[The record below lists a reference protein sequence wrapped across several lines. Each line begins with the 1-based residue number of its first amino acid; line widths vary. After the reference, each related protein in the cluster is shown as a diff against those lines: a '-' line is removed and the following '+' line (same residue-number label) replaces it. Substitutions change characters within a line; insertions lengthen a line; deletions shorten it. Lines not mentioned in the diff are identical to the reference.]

1 MAVLPLGVFRLWQK
15 VMNKLHFLNKKLI
28 TVICNKQTDRNT
40 RSSEVPTEYV
50 RSRSIKT
57 CRSFVWHANMLRK
70 FVWYCFFSFHIRIKL
85 LTLVRRRRF
94 PWWWLISKDQERD
107 ESPAIASRTP
117 PWQDGCSLVKVRGR
131 YRLLCSV
138 RHNPEFISAFF
149 QPSLTLSRLSLTP
162 FFLRATWNKPESKQF
177 YCSVVSLIVM
187 KKDYVDF
194 RKPPWQD
201 IF

>member
-15 VMNKLHFLNKKLI
+15 VMNKLHFPNKKSI

-50 RSRSIKT
+50 QSRSIKT

-85 LTLVRRRRF
+85 LTLVQRRRF

-107 ESPAIASRTP
+107 ESPDIASRAP
-117 PWQDGCSLVKVRGR
+117 LWQDGCSLVKVRGR
-131 YRLLCSV
+131 YRLLCSAQTQS
-138 RHNPEFISAFF
+138 RIHFSLFPTFIDA
-149 QPSLTLSRLSLTP
+149 QPPLPHPLLSQS
-162 FFLRATWNKPESKQF
+162 NMKQTREQAILLF
-177 YCSVVSLIVM
+177 SG
-187 KKDYVDF
+187 
-194 RKPPWQD
+194 
-201 IF
+201 IFNCDEKGLCRFP